1 MMLPRFGNLSFLGG
15 MGGMQHH
22 PIFGG
27 MQSFMPIHNP
37 MQPIMPG
44 NSFMPQQ
51 GTMMP
56 SWGSQMPPMQG
67 AMMPRSPQIN
77 LSALGGSQMRRSPY
91 GY

>member
-37 MQPIMPG
+37 MQPM
-44 NSFMPQQ
+44 MPQQ

-56 SWGSQMPPMQG
+56 SWGSQMQPMQG

>member
-15 MGGMQHH
+15 MGGMQQAMGQV
-22 PIFGG
+22 GG
-27 MQSFMPIHNP
+27 MQSFMPSHNP
-37 MQPIMPG
+37 MMPMLPG
-44 NSFMPQQ
+44 PNTFMPQQ

-67 AMMPRSPQIN
+67 AMMRPQIN